1 MQVLVFAQDE
11 TANKKEEE
19 DIRKENMILKIN
31 RNQFKLKLP
40 VSAKEV
46 IKSIMQGETKIIESV
61 FRPMEFR
68 EPIYEKHQILV
79 VLLKNF
85 LKHLPL
91 NLYLSNHTNQKLLF
105 WESP

>member
-40 VSAKEV
+40 VSANEV
-46 IKSIMQGETKIIESV
+46 IKSTGCLV
-61 FRPMEFR
+61 
-68 EPIYEKHQILV
+68 ILA
-79 VLLKNF
+79 N
-85 LKHLPL
+85 
-91 NLYLSNHTNQKLLF
+91 
-105 WESP
+105 